1 VTHLGPVHPGDGTVL
16 RVTPTAGLLLTGGAS
31 SRLGAP
37 KAELRRDGE
46 RLADRNAGLL
56 AAVCTVALEVGPGTS
71 SLPAVREDPPGL
83 GPLAALVAG
92 AEALR
97 ARGVQLPVLVLAV
110 DLPFVDA
117 ALLAWLATRPGSGT
131 VVPRVEGSPQSLCAR
146 YGTADLATAGR
157 LRHEGAASMRS
168 LLDAVTVTYVD
179 ERAWHAVA
187 DPSCF
192 DDVDTPDA
200 VARAGLEWPPAPLG

>member
-1 VTHLGPVHPGDGTVL
+1 
-16 RVTPTAGLLLTGGAS
+16 VTPTAGLLLTGGTS

-71 SLPAVREDPPGL
+71 SLPPGS

-97 ARGVQLPVLVLAV
+97 ARGVQVPVLVLAV

-117 ALLAWLATRPGSGT
+117 ALLAWLAARPGSGT
-131 VVPRVEGSPQSLCAR
+131 VVPRVEGSPQPLCAR